1 MVPLLLRI
9 PYSIIASSVTLNQ
22 ISTAAL
28 YITVLS
34 SLGSGC
40 TVLYNCWE
48 PASDRLSSNPKTKIY
63 IDSLPFWGSS
73 VWCTDGCVGMSLCV
87 HHQSKHLCVT
97 LMSPNKG
104 KSLTAVCNS
113 SIFVD
118 CTVDLEQYHSWKSDG
133 RDSN

>member
-9 PYSIIASSVTLNQ
+9 PYSLIASSVTLNQ

-40 TVLYNCWE
+40 TVLFNCWE
-48 PASDRLSSNPKTKIY
+48 PANDRLSSNPKTKMEELNT
-63 IDSLPFWGSS
+63 DSLPFWGYS
-73 VWCTDGCVGMSLCV
+73 VWCTDGCVGMSDCLCV

-104 KSLTAVCNS
+104 KTLTAVCNS

-118 CTVDLEQYHSWKSDG
+118 CTVDLD
-133 RDSN
+133 